1 MQSYLICWYLSRN
14 IDIGEQPLPCEKCLF
29 DLANGSLKWVNV
41 GVDINHLTHSF
52 RGKRTHKKDG
62 SDILLVCKKCH
73 EDYHNY
79 INNYISQYESNEYI
93 ENISTLNEKYL
104 EIAQEMISVYSRM
117 WCKEKLW
124 ELVRI
129 LYEKQK

>member
-1 MQSYLICWYLSRN
+1 MKQYTKDWYVSRN
-14 IDIGEQPLPCEKCLF
+14 IDIWEQPLPCEVCLF
-29 DLANGSLKWVNV
+29 HLANGSLKWVNI

-73 EDYHNY
+73 DDYH
-79 INNYISQYESNEYI
+79 NYISQYESNKNI

>member
-1 MQSYLICWYLSRN
+1 MQSYTKHRYKSRN
-14 IDIGEQPLPCEKCLF
+14 IDIWEQPLPCEMCLF
-29 DLANGSLKWVNV
+29 NLINGSLRWVNI

-52 RGKRTHKKDG
+52 RGKRTHKNDG
-62 SDILLVCKKCH
+62 SDIILMCKKCH

-79 INNYISQYESNEYI
+79 ISQYESNEDI

-104 EIAQEMISVYSRM
+104 EIVQEMISVYSRM

-124 ELVRI
+124 S
-129 LYEKQK
+129 